1 MAITIQDQPYTWSP
15 RGQKLMIVATSTEY
29 AQDGFKYGVE
39 VTNTATGKTYNFYLS
54 PALDNRLY
62 FDMQSLIQL
71 RNRET
76 ELMHATL
83 VSSTFEEAKN
93 GLNKFNFILSEYW
106 IVGGVLTLNT
116 GSEVEGTMIAAV
128 NGYYQVSDG
137 YKPNANTGAIDV
149 KYALNSNQSRMM
161 SDRFKDTHIPRKPI
175 GGASANNIFIPVR
188 EEDYGML
195 FIPGNSDYLASND
208 AYQYRIILYDVDFN
222 SNIGS
227 WIPLNG
233 FDIEGL
239 GVYPANI
246 NADDGYDIKPS
257 DFPNWKYYRVNIKN
271 AAEASKTIDY
281 VFFNMCEFGMCECIF
296 ETIRLG
302 WVNSRSGWDYFN
314 FNKRSEFN
322 NEIDRK
328 VYRRNLFNSNTTI
341 FNKYDRGL
349 FQRQNLVQRVL
360 SVTSDFIQ
368 QGEFELLRGLLASNQ
383 VHWIHDDGT
392 FTPVNID
399 DTSFTEKNTRDGKLY
414 NVTLKVRMANE
425 YWT

>member
-1 MAITIQDQPYTWSP
+1 MAITIQDQPYPWSP
-15 RGQKLMIVATSTEY
+15 RGQKLMIVASSDNTGE
-29 AQDGFKYGVE
+29 DGFQYQVVVYNT
-39 VTNTATGKTYNFYLS
+39 VTDKTYTFFLS
-54 PALDNRLY
+54 PAVDGRLY

-71 RNRET
+71 RNREL
-76 ELMHATL
+76 EFMHATI
-83 VSSTFEEAKN
+83 VSDTFDDNSNA
-93 GLNKFNFILSEYW
+93 LNEVSFNISEYW
-106 IVGGVLTLNT
+106 IVGGVLTLNE
-116 GSEVEGTMIAAV
+116 GSTEYGDPFAAV

-137 YKPNANTGAIDV
+137 YKPDANAGGIDV
-149 KYALNSNQSRMM
+149 KYSLSTNQSRMM
-161 SDRFKDTHIPRKPI
+161 SDRFKDTHIPRKRI

-188 EEDYGML
+188 EADYGML
-195 FIPGNSDYLASND
+195 FIPGNDNFLASND
-208 AYQYRIILYDVDFN
+208 AYKYRIILYDVDFN

-227 WIPLNG
+227 WVNLNQVAV
-233 FDIEGL
+233 EGL

-246 NADDGYDIKPS
+246 NDDDGYDIRPV
-257 DFPNWKYYRVNIKN
+257 DFPNWKYYRVSIKN
-271 AAEASKTIDY
+271 AAETSRTIDY

-296 ETIRLG
+296 ENIRLG

-314 FNKRSEFN
+314 FNKRSEFT

-328 VYRRNLFNSNTTI
+328 VYRRTLFNSLPTI
-341 FNKYDRGL
+341 FNKFDRGL
-349 FQRQNLVQRVL
+349 YQRQNLAQRVL

-368 QGEFELLRGLLASNQ
+368 QGEFELLRGLLVSNQ